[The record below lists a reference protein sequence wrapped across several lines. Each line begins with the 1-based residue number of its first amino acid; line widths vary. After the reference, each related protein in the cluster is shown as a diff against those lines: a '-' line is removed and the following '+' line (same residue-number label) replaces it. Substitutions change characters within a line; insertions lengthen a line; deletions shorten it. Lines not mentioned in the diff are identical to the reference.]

1 MDKYKLCRK
10 AINYLGAFN
19 KKIKTKF
26 DNVCGKTGQYN
37 VPEELFQKRTS
48 RKNRVLISWKTVKNN
63 NLTIEQLESFTGG
76 VAVEFVNEDFFEEAN
91 QTNPVFVELKNR
103 LGSNEKVSSIITIRS
118 ESGSS
123 SSFIQRLAFEKLV
136 NNTTVNY
143 NGQTV
148 IINKSNYKEYGIK
161 RIEAGETRIKSVGIG
176 NEKWTGFLFVSIKG
190 GQQDVIES
198 HSKSYP
204 IFNPACEFADDSVS
218 CDLNLVMAYFAF
230 LSIDKSTLSSDR
242 LKSYE
247 DIILQ
252 LEEALKTLQYDNNS
266 YSGNLYDYCI
276 NHPSVKMVPGKL
288 YDPVQVEEIHIQD
301 FAIDNKEDPRNL
313 DFTHNEAVNKDKY
326 YWDNINKCI
335 LSPARP
341 TNVFWSKHLSNMM
354 QQNFSLDEYFKHEE
368 EILKRRKLLLAEDK

>member
-10 AINYLGAFN
+10 AINFLGSFD
-19 KKIKTKF
+19 KKIRTKF

-37 VPEELFQKRTS
+37 VPEKLFQKRTS

-76 VAVEFVNEDFFEEAN
+76 VAVEFVNEDFFEEGN
-91 QTNPVFVELKNR
+91 QANPVFIELKNR
-103 LGSNEKVSSIITIRS
+103 LGSNERVSSIITIRS

-123 SSFIQRLAFEKLV
+123 SSFVQRLAFEKLV

-148 IINKSNYKEYGIK
+148 VINKSNYKEYGIK
-161 RIEAGETRIKSVGIG
+161 RIETGGTRIKSVGIG
-176 NEKWTGFLFVSIKG
+176 NDKWTGFLFVSIKG

-204 IFNPACEFADDSVS
+204 IFNPACEFADNSVS

-230 LSIDKSTLSSDR
+230 ISIDKSTLSPDR
-242 LKSYE
+242 LRSYE
-247 DIILQ
+247 DIISQ
-252 LEEALKTLQYDNNS
+252 LVETLKALEYDNES
-266 YSGNLYDYCI
+266 YSGNLYNYCI
-276 NHPSVKMVPGKL
+276 NHPSVKMISGKL